1 MLTTEKKEL
10 VQVQNVESTNQL
22 TSAIVNEVK
31 KPLFDELK
39 DKVKLSTEILTLN
52 VLKLEIA
59 NMQLTKVIKSKEKV
73 ELFKLINSKL
83 KLINDSSKVEL
94 MDKKES
100 TKKPLSEKQ
109 TKVQNLSNEVRS
121 ISKLVKGAKVLQ
133 ESKVEYSFLFK
144 KSFSVSVINSFFTL
158 NDFNSFLTKGD
169 FLTESKFI
177 AILDKVAKLDNDT
190 LLIAYH
196 VDKGGKINAIKNAY
210 VNGEISFKEALTQFN
225 EL

>member
-1 MLTTEKKEL
+1 MNAMTTELTK
-10 VQVQNVESTNQL
+10 VQNQL
-22 TSAIVNEVK
+22 TESIVNEIK

-39 DKVKLSTEILTLN
+39 DKVKLSNEVLTLN

-83 KLINDSSKVEL
+83 KLINDSAKVEL

-100 TKKPLSEKQ
+100 TKKPLTDKQ

-121 ISKLVKGAKVLQ
+121 ISKLVKGAKVL
-133 ESKVEYSFLFK
+133 EDSKAEYSFLFK
-144 KSFSVSVINSFFTL
+144 KSFSVSIINSFFTL

-169 FLTESKFI
+169 FLTESKFVS
-177 AILDKVAKLDNDT
+177 ILDKVAKLNNDV
-190 LLIAYH
+190 LLVAFH
-196 VDKGGKINAIKNAY
+196 VERGGKINAIKNAY
-210 VNGEISFKEALTQFN
+210 VNGEISFKDALNQFN